1 MIKVIALISSL
12 LMVLISC
19 RYDHMAATDSQSKLI
34 VKTGTICGWC
44 AVNDTLSIRGD
55 SIRYV
60 NYTGC
65 SNVAPVVEK
74 KGQLLSGEL
83 DGLLSKLDINEL
95 KKIDLNSCNVC
106 VDGCDDWIFF
116 DNGVESHYIRFGKG
130 DPKLETIRTFVDE
143 LNAIKARYS
152 PEK

>member
-1 MIKVIALISSL
+1 MIKVIALTTFL
-12 LMVLISC
+12 LMVLIAC
-19 RYDHMAATDSQSKLI
+19 RYDHMAATDSNSKLI

-44 AVNDTLSIRGD
+44 AVNDTLSIQGD

-65 SNVAPVVEK
+65 SNVRPAVEK
-74 KGQLLSGEL
+74 KGQLLTGEL
-83 DGLLSKLDINEL
+83 DELLSKLDINEL
-95 KKIDLNSCNVC
+95 IKIDLNSCNVC

-116 DNGVESHYIRFGKG
+116 DNGVESHYIRYGKG
-130 DPKLETIRTFVDE
+130 DPKLEMIRTFVDE